1 MAAAWQKFK
10 NDMKAKR
17 TKGGN
22 RNSKPKDHG
31 HGTAEQKILE
41 NGELTVQKLS
51 SEVAG
56 RTQKYTKL
64 GAREFVRFP
73 YTEVTIDHIKDA
85 CRTHFGAG
93 RSLECDVLAGNM
105 DHPV

>member
-1 MAAAWQKFK
+1 
-10 NDMKAKR
+10 MKAKR

-22 RNSKPKDHG
+22 RNSKPKD

-85 CRTHFGAG
+85 LNGPDEVIVHVGVNN
-93 RSLECDVLAGNM
+93 LESSTDDEILSSFKSIS
-105 DHPV
+105 DSFYD

>member
-1 MAAAWQKFK
+1 
-10 NDMKAKR
+10 MKAKR

-31 HGTAEQKILE
+31 HVTAEQKILE

-64 GAREFVRFP
+64 GALEFVRFP
-73 YTEVTIDHIKDA
+73 NTEVTIDHKRRLQNA
-85 CRTHFGAG
+85 FWG
-93 RSLECDVLAGNM
+93 RALIGMRCFSRGTWTILYKVFAPDT
-105 DHPV
+105 